1 MKNIVEILLEQLDVK
16 YTHTYVTKMYN
27 EHPHKYNMFG
37 LFDIL
42 HSYDINA
49 VGVNIE
55 NKDYEKLAFPCV
67 LHINGGFVVATEI
80 ADKEI
85 TYYWNGRK
93 FSLSMETFN
102 TMWTG
107 NAIVI
112 DGDSDASEPN
122 YNDHLREERLGLLKK
137 MLFAATLFVSIFI
150 GLLYNYTHYSFFVLL
165 YMMLDILGLI
175 PCSLLMEKQLH
186 SESKLGN
193 RVCSL
198 FHQKDCNKVLFSEKA
213 KILGFSW
220 SEIGFSFFI
229 AHLFS
234 LIFYPSIVSE
244 LSIIGMASILFVVW
258 SIHYQWRVV
267 KQWCVLC
274 LLVQAD
280 IILMASS
287 GLIEISKYGLFF
299 NIIPAFAF
307 CTLWLLIVVMLNFY
321 VKHRETAEQCSM
333 NIQKYRALKSN
344 TMVYQTLLAAE
355 KYDETTFSDSE
366 ITFGN
371 REARTRI
378 TILTNPHC
386 NPCART
392 HIKVDELI
400 QKCKNKVCIQY
411 IFSSFNEELNESN
424 RFLIAVWQQLG
435 EQKAAEIYSQ
445 WYEYGKYHIREFME
459 KWKNIDIHTH
469 SVEEEMRKHKE
480 WKKRTGYVATPTI
493 LVNGYELPEDYDIE
507 DLTML
512 LD

>member
-1 MKNIVEILLEQLDVK
+1 MKNIIEILLEQLDVK
-16 YTHTYVTKMYN
+16 HTHSYITKLYN

-42 HSYDINA
+42 HSYDVNA

-55 NKDYEKLAFPCV
+55 NKDYEKLSFPCV
-67 LHINGGFVVATEI
+67 LHINGGFVVATKIFDE
-80 ADKEI
+80 EI

-93 FSLSMETFN
+93 FSLSIEKFN

-122 YNDHLREERLGLLKK
+122 YRIHLRNQWLESMKKILL
-137 MLFAATLFVSIFI
+137 ATTLFVSILI
-150 GLLYNYTHYSFFVLL
+150 GLLSNYTDYGFFVLL
-165 YMMLDILGLI
+165 YMALDVLGLV

-234 LIFYPSIVSE
+234 LIFYPSIVPE
-244 LSIIGMASILFVVW
+244 LSIIGMASILFAVW

-280 IILMASS
+280 IILMASL

-307 CTLWLLIVVMLNFY
+307 CTLWLLMVVMLNFY
-321 VKHRETAEQCSM
+321 VKHRETAELCSM
-333 NIQKYRALKSN
+333 NIQKYRSLKSN
-344 TMVYQTLLAAE
+344 TTVYQALLSSE
-355 KYDETTFSDSE
+355 EYHETTFDDSG

-371 REARTRI
+371 RNAKTRI

-386 NPCART
+386 NPCAKA
-392 HIKVDELI
+392 HAKIDELI
-400 QKCKNKVCIQY
+400 EKSREKVCVQY
-411 IFSSFNEELNESN
+411 IFSSFNEELSVSN
-424 RFLIAVWQQLG
+424 RFLIAAWQQLG
-435 EQKAAEIYSQ
+435 EQKATEIYSQ
-445 WYEYGKYHIREFME
+445 WYEEGKNHSREFMD

-469 SVEEEMRKHKE
+469 GVEDEMRKHVE
-480 WKKRTGYVATPTI
+480 WKKKTGYVATPTI
-493 LVNGYELPEDYDIE
+493 LVNDHELPEDYDIE
-507 DLTML
+507 DIPML
-512 LD
+512 LE